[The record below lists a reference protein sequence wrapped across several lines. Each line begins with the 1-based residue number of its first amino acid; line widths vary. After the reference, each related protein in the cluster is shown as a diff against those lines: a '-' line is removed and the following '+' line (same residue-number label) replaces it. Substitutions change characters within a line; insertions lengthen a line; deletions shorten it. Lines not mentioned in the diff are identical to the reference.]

1 MRNIACIN
9 ELAVIKIVM
18 KNMLLKDVALI
29 REKYE
34 AISRLTGNSFNI
46 FKLIGVLNKEVSFHS
61 KFISELLNPK
71 GSHSLGDTFLLLFLD
86 GFGVLEQ
93 FDSRNVKVLT
103 ESYVGRLSDDYL
115 DGGLI
120 DILLHDGK
128 SALVIENKI
137 FAGDQKY
144 QLVRY
149 HNYARRNFKYF
160 KVLYLTL
167 NGDLPDKISIG
178 ESNIEFDN
186 ISYENEILEWLEK
199 CREKA
204 VSHPTLRE
212 TISQYIGAIKIL
224 TNQTENKLM
233 SEEIIKAILKDHES
247 IKSYFDLRRKD
258 VESGVKKDL
267 LERFKDQMRA
277 LANKLKLR
285 PEFDDQFGMKKEPTY
300 LKFHFEDSK
309 KGFYISLCF
318 CSWDK
323 YFVLQLDCNDNERD
337 NCRQEV
343 LSMLPDRDKDF
354 NEIWIKWFEG
364 NLKHWTENSEPWLMI
379 INGELKSIIESKF
392 QVIIDS
398 LIEFEK

>member
-1 MRNIACIN
+1 
-9 ELAVIKIVM
+9 
-18 KNMLLKDVALI
+18 MLLNDVSFV

-34 AISRLTGNSFNI
+34 AISSLTGNNFNI
-46 FKLIGVLNKEVSFHS
+46 FKVIGVLNKEVSLHS

-71 GSHSLGDTFLLLFLD
+71 GSHSLGDTFLLLFLEK
-86 GFGVLEQ
+86 FGVLEE
-93 FDSRNVKVLT
+93 FNSKDIIVLT
-103 ESYVGRLSDDYL
+103 ENYVGKLSDDYL
-115 DGGLI
+115 DGGFI

-137 FAGDQKY
+137 FASDQIH

-149 HNYARRNFKYF
+149 HNYAQRNFKYF
-160 KVLYLTL
+160 KIFYLTL
-167 NGDLPDKISIG
+167 EGDSPGKTSIG
-178 ESNIEFDN
+178 KSGIEFDN

-233 SEEIIKAILKDHES
+233 SEEIVKTILKDHES
-247 IKSYFDLRRKD
+247 IKSYFDLKRKD
-258 VESGVKKDL
+258 VESAIKKDL
-267 LERFKDQMRA
+267 LERFKNQMRT

-285 PEFDDQFGMKKEPTY
+285 PEFDDQFGLKKEPTY
-300 LKFHFEDSK
+300 LKFHFENSK
-309 KGFYISLCF
+309 KGFYIGLCF

-323 YFVLQLDCNDNERD
+323 FFVLQLDCNDNERD
-337 NCRQEV
+337 SCRQEV

-364 NLKHWTENSEPWLMI
+364 NLKHWTDNPEPWLMI
-379 INGELKSIIESKF
+379 INGELNSIIESKF
-392 QVIIDS
+392 QVIIDC
-398 LIEFEK
+398 LIEYEK